1 MFADF
6 LQALFMLKKEKCNIL
21 HFEEGLKKSDFTAKK
36 LKEARN
42 AANLSQEQVA
52 KVLGISIPES
62 IAWMSESF
70 Y

>member
-1 MFADF
+1 M
-6 LQALFMLKKEKCNIL
+6 L
-21 HFEEGLKKSDFTAKK
+21 HFEEGLKMSDFTAKK